1 MTCASGLAIGLQRA
15 RPRLA
20 KALRKSKRLVG
31 TIALIFA
38 LSPVWEKE
46 SLVPSMAFSSADAF
60 DTVSRL
66 DLNGTLDD
74 VPQNKK
80 QKIAT
85 GLLIDKLHEQDFAGP
100 LSSRASRVLGPISR
114 HRGADILHHIKLVSR
129 ASRPGLTVG
138 ILRILCNGLC
148 TALRFHLEEHDHTCR
163 VGCPNEPDSLSH
175 NNECH
180 RLYNIFTSVR
190 GHATVCPQRSH
201 FLHELITPVF
211 LRSLQYGVV

>member
-1 MTCASGLAIGLQRA
+1 M
-15 RPRLA
+15 
-20 KALRKSKRLVG
+20 G

-60 DTVSRL
+60 DIVSRL

-85 GLLIDKLHEQDFAGP
+85 GLLIDKLHEQDIAGP

-114 HRGADILHHIKLVSR
+114 HRGADILHHIKLVSC

-138 ILRILCNGLC
+138 FLRIFGNELC
-148 TALRFHLEEHDHTCR
+148 TAQRFYTEEFATR
-163 VGCPNEPDSLSH
+163 VVLDARTNLTLSH
-175 NNECH
+175 
-180 RLYNIFTSVR
+180 TTMSVT
-190 GHATVCPQRSH
+190 GCTTY
-201 FLHELITPVF
+201 L
-211 LRSLQYGVV
+211 LRSGDMLQYVLREVISYMN